1 MIGGGAHCL
10 AREIVVVVISARTS
24 VIIKGQLLSGT
35 LNKWPLGGGRLW
47 QLTRLAKWFQF
58 SVAHFVK
65 AVRRYMYV
73 PCKRYH
79 RTEKANN
86 AFLIKQKASV
96 PSVFLDDINAPTW
109 PPPPSTVAVELLANS
124 STRIASLDESLYF
137 YLRLRNLYIYLVRRL
152 HSKDWDKF
160 RKKSKKHYMLKQFWK
175 HERVTHRA
183 L

>member
-1 MIGGGAHCL
+1 
-10 AREIVVVVISARTS
+10 
-24 VIIKGQLLSGT
+24 
-35 LNKWPLGGGRLW
+35 
-47 QLTRLAKWFQF
+47 
-58 SVAHFVK
+58 
-65 AVRRYMYV
+65 MYV

-152 HSKDWDKF
+152 HSKD
-160 RKKSKKHYMLKQFWK
+160 
-175 HERVTHRA
+175 
-183 L
+183 